1 MGYQTAHHGPDADP
15 AKYRTE
21 DLGEKINI
29 WLHFSDSSFLNM
41 KRRRSFCSGTSVA
54 VYSIAHI
61 YVLYVIKL
69 NEAHR
74 TRD

>member
-29 WLHFSDSSFLNM
+29 WLHFSDSSFQ
-41 KRRRSFCSGTSVA
+41 RRRSFCSGTSVA